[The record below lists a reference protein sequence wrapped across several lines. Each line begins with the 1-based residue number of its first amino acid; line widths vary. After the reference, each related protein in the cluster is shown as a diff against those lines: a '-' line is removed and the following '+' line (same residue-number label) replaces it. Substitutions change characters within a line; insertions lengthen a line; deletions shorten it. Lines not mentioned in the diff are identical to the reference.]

1 MSKLLSAYKTRF
13 GAKGHAVSV
22 NTGTSEVFKVLRI
35 LLLSNLI
42 ECRQS
47 RYSQSLN
54 LRRVLNFN
62 DNSDCVATQIRRKD
76 DVGISASG
84 PYIGFIVINT
94 RSRCRK
100 SPFKNP

>member
-62 DNSDCVATQIRRKD
+62 DNSDCVATKS
-76 DVGISASG
+76 VVKTMSAY
-84 PYIGFIVINT
+84 PPPAPT
-94 RSRCRK
+94 LDL
-100 SPFKNP
+100 